1 MHKPAAA
8 PCVPPGPNRVDR
20 SDKSLGMLRAQPA
33 EAQVGQASMLTFRRR
48 HQTFYRCRR
57 HLVFY
62 PHVLPGMHLTSAL
75 PQATLKRRYCNRQRF
90 SSSSSAKRKRQRES
104 RADVE
109 VSDRKG
115 SAKTLIGL
123 RGRVGPS
130 RARGVQRRSR
140 DVFGVTTR
148 IARMHASIA
157 LAMTMTEAARARA
170 GQNVG
175 RQPVLGVRR
184 HVLVRWRSD
193 CVAL

>member
-1 MHKPAAA
+1 MGRQAKHADVQTQSRTLCTANSPLICTLV
-8 PCVPPGPNRVDR
+8 CVNLL
-20 SDKSLGMLRAQPA
+20 S
-33 EAQVGQASMLTFRRR
+33 
-48 HQTFYRCRR
+48 
-57 HLVFY
+57 
-62 PHVLPGMHLTSAL
+62 SAL
-75 PQATLKRRYCNRQRF
+75 PQATPKRRYCNRQRF
-90 SSSSSAKRKRQRES
+90 SSSSSAKRKQEKES

-157 LAMTMTEAARARA
+157 LAMTMTEGSTGTGWPKRGLPARAWRA
-170 GQNVG
+170 PPCACALAFGLRGPCVRLDHVVG
-175 RQPVLGVRR
+175 IVV
-184 HVLVRWRSD
+184 V
-193 CVAL
+193 